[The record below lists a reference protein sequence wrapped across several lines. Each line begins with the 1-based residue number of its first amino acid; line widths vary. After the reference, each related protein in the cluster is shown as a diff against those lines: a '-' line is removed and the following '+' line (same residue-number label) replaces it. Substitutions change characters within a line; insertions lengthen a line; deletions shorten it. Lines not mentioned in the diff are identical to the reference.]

1 MEGLPLTAGGRGE
14 MIFTDSPSLLYQKRH
29 QSAMGNEEELRDL
42 PEA

>member
-14 MIFTDSPSLLYQKRH
+14 IIFIDSSSLLYQKTH
-29 QSAMGNEEELRDL
+29 QSAMGDKEELRDL